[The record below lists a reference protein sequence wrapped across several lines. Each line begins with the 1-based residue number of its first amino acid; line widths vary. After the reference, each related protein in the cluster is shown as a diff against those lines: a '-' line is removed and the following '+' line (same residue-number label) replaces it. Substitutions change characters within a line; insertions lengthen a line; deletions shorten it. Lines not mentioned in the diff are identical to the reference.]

1 MEKRHFST
9 NDVMMKCQLSES
21 TQLRL
26 NKSNIKS
33 CENEIKAEIS
43 RLNLR
48 PKSERSIGLEKE
60 MIDFKDTIG
69 FLQQINHHFRIQI
82 QYFKGFDIDLYD
94 SEMNNKEQCLPEK
107 IILVDYYENL
117 FEF

>member
-1 MEKRHFST
+1 
-9 NDVMMKCQLSES
+9 MMKCQLSES

-48 PKSERSIGLEKE
+48 PKNERSIGLEKE
-60 MIDFKDTIG
+60 MTDFKDTIG

-82 QYFKGFDIDLYD
+82 QYFKVFDIDLYD